1 MGTEGEADGPPRAV
15 DVKPARLHGRLDP
28 QRLALLHE
36 AGFQRRAPA
45 LDAVELAGAELEP
58 VLAERH
64 RLPARGTDAG
74 GGARGRRHPEP
85 GAAVLLGA
93 AAEPQPVAAGG
104 RPPPLGPGGG
114 VW

>member
-1 MGTEGEADGPPRAV
+1 MGTEGEADGQPRAV

-64 RLPARGTDAG
+64 RLAARGTDAG
-74 GGARGRRHPEP
+74 RGARGRRHPEP

-93 AAEPQPVAAGG
+93 AAEPQTAEAAWPRASRG
-104 RPPPLGPGGG
+104 PPARL
-114 VW
+114 